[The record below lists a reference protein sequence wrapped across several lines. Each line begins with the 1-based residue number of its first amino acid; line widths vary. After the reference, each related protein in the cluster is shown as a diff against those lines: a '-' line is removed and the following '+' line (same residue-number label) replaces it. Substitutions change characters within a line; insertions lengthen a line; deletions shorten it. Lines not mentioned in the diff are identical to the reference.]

1 MGEYRDAVARLIAEA
16 GQDCDFVFP
25 SETVARDRR
34 NAAASASGTR
44 AVRADRFLSWDS
56 FKESAFFL
64 RSELRP
70 VNALIRRLFAESLA
84 LRNLNEPFL
93 EALVPRSFS
102 ANSGAFAEYISAIL
116 PSLVA
121 LLDETK
127 DADTRVLRTA
137 LFSDYQRLS
146 AEYQTFLDQHGL
158 FEPGSLRPERLSP
171 ARHTYVFF
179 PDTVDDFSAFSS
191 IIADCNDITV
201 VPKADIHLPELR
213 VYQTAIEEIRA
224 VLDEI
229 ERALDSGI
237 SQHEIMVTL
246 GSPASVRPFL
256 ESEARLREIP
266 LQFRGGT
273 PLTDS
278 IGASIFPRLL
288 EAVEGGY
295 TVAALAAVIR
305 NPAVPWRNPQEMHT
319 MLNRMVEHGAEGRAA
334 DVRSRLKAVAK
345 HDPHNGAGVLQTFE
359 KFSRPLEAIGRAS
372 SFRALQTAVMQF
384 GRELLESS
392 LWDSEN
398 ERVYERALVLLQEL
412 VGAAEYTG
420 ELKLSAARIWVAL
433 LRKESYV
440 PRSPAAGVPVYSYR
454 VTAGAAPRLHFITG
468 TTQRNC
474 RLRSDPFSFVREDHK
489 AALGLSTTDQSE
501 AVLRLYASSGERVI
515 FSASREGY
523 RGAELPEPMFS
534 LAGVAKV
541 SHRDR
546 SLDRY
551 LDELLDPFSKKAR
564 YPVQQL
570 SRLRLRALRP
580 KGRPP
585 GLNRAP
591 LGEALR
597 SAVTPRPRL
606 QSGSSATVATTGM
619 DAASGTG
626 PDAANGTGPDAANGT
641 GPDAEAARIAL
652 SSGPIEAYRNC
663 PFGYLLQYGLR
674 LREVSAVRE
683 YESALDTGNLYHHIL
698 EVLFRRI
705 ADNAPTDGSF
715 HSSRLP
721 LYKTYLEHAIR
732 ETLESWAPAQLQL
745 DAAAYPAAELR
756 ASDYLG
762 ALLEREV
769 VLLEGASVIELE
781 KSLHIVQAD
790 SPVVLSGRV
799 DRVGALPNGEYFFL
813 DYKRKNL
820 AKAKELIPGAD
831 GPEKLQLP
839 LYDLMLREEY
849 GRPAE
854 AAYYVGLESTKYQA
868 VFGPVEHKPY
878 LDAEHREAA
887 VHLVRELIHTCVT
900 GIQAGK
906 YQMPHNTGCENC
918 AFPGICRAKFHLRF
932 T

>member
-44 AVRADRFLSWDS
+44 AVRAARFLSWDS
-56 FKESAFFL
+56 FKESTFFL

-70 VNALIRRLFAESLA
+70 VNALIRRLFAELLA

-127 DADTRVLRTA
+127 NADPRVLRTA
-137 LFSDYQRLS
+137 LFRDYQRLA

-179 PDTVDDFSAFSS
+179 PDTIDDFSAFSS

-201 VPKADIHLPELR
+201 VPKADVHLPELR

-229 ERALDSGI
+229 EQALDSGI
-237 SQHEIMVTL
+237 PQHEIMVTL
-246 GSPASVRPFL
+246 GSPDSVRPFL

-278 IGASIFPRLL
+278 IGAGIFPRLL

-319 MLNRMVEHGAEGRAA
+319 MLNGMVEHGAEGRAA

-345 HDPHNGAGVLQTFE
+345 RDPYNGARVLQTFE
-359 KFSRPLEAIGRAS
+359 KFSRLLEAIGRAD

-412 VGAAEYTG
+412 VGAAEYTE

-534 LAGVAKV
+534 LAGVAKA
-541 SHRDR
+541 SQRDQ
-546 SLDRY
+546 SSDRY
-551 LDELLDPFSKKAR
+551 LDELLDPFSTKVC
-564 YPVQQL
+564 YPVQQS

-585 GLNRAP
+585 GLNRVP

-606 QSGSSATVATTGM
+606 QSGSSATGATTGM
-619 DAASGTG
+619 DAAS
-626 PDAANGTGPDAANGT
+626 GT

-705 ADNAPTDGSF
+705 ADNAQTDGSF

-745 DAAAYPAAELR
+745 DSAAYPAAELR

-769 VLLEGASVIELE
+769 LLLDGASVIELE
-781 KSLHIVQAD
+781 KSLHIAQAD

-799 DRVGALPNGEYFFL
+799 DRVGALPTGEYFFL

-849 GRPAE
+849 GHPAE

-887 VHLVRELIHTCVT
+887 VHSVRELIHTCVA
-900 GIQAGK
+900 GIQAGT
-906 YQMPHNTGCENC
+906 YPMPHEAGCENC

-932 T
+932 A

>member
-70 VNALIRRLFAESLA
+70 VNALIRRLFAELLA

-116 PSLVA
+116 PSLAA

-127 DADTRVLRTA
+127 DADPRVLRTA
-137 LFSDYQRLS
+137 LFRDYQRLS

-171 ARHTYVFF
+171 ARPTYVFF
-179 PDTVDDFSAFSS
+179 PDTVDDFGAFSS

-201 VPKADIHLPELR
+201 VPKADVHLPELR

-229 ERALDSGI
+229 EQALDSGI
-237 SQHEIMVTL
+237 PQHEIMVTL
-246 GSPASVRPFL
+246 GSPDSVRPFL
-256 ESEARLREIP
+256 ESEARLRAIP
-266 LQFRGGT
+266 LQFRGGA
-273 PLTDS
+273 PLTDA
-278 IGASIFPRLL
+278 IGAGIFPRLL

-319 MLNRMVEHGAEGRAA
+319 MLDGMVEHGAEGRAA

-345 HDPHNGAGVLQTFE
+345 HAPHDGAGVLQTFE

-474 RLRSDPFSFVREDHK
+474 RLKSDPFSFVREDHK

-551 LDELLDPFSKKAR
+551 LDELLDPFSKKTC
-564 YPVQQL
+564 YPVQQS
-570 SRLRLRALRP
+570 SRLRLRALGP

-597 SAVTPRPRL
+597 SAVTP
-606 QSGSSATVATTGM
+606 
-619 DAASGTG
+619 
-626 PDAANGTGPDAANGT
+626 
-641 GPDAEAARIAL
+641 RIAL

-683 YESALDTGNLYHHIL
+683 YESALDTGTLYHHIL

-705 ADNAPTDGSF
+705 ADNAQTDGSF

-745 DAAAYPAAELR
+745 DSAAYPAAELR

-781 KSLHIVQAD
+781 KSLQIAQAD

-887 VHLVRELIHTCVT
+887 VHSVRELIHTCVT

-906 YQMPHNTGCENC
+906 YQMPHNAGCENC

-932 T
+932 A

>member
-266 LQFRGGT
+266 LQFRGGA

-319 MLNRMVEHGAEGRAA
+319 MLNRMVEHG
-334 DVRSRLKAVAK
+334 
-345 HDPHNGAGVLQTFE
+345 
-359 KFSRPLEAIGRAS
+359 
-372 SFRALQTAVMQF
+372 
-384 GRELLESS
+384 
-392 LWDSEN
+392 
-398 ERVYERALVLLQEL
+398 
-412 VGAAEYTG
+412 AEYTG